1 MNKQRIIVRELKVF
15 IDMKWQ
21 RNKISELQ
29 IEEQKC
35 SQQKGKE
42 KKKKTNKKKNKSQY
56 VQKLRHGTKIEYC

>member
-1 MNKQRIIVRELKVF
+1 MNKQKILVRELKVF
-15 IDMKWQ
+15 IDLKWQ

-42 KKKKTNKKKNKSQY
+42 KKEPKTSMSRSDSTVPK
-56 VQKLRHGTKIEYC
+56 